1 MAQPS
6 VLSDKGLARFR
17 TKTCERLLADGT
29 CIYRSRC
36 QYSHSAAPPRRNP
49 TRHAYAP
56 QLCPH
61 AAAWAEGRGG
71 GCARGELCP
80 WAHSEDEVNY
90 HPEVYKTRLC
100 QGGSS
105 CEDFYCPF
113 AHSAAELRKQEPAG
127 AAAEPRPSAA
137 ASGDAGAGQASC
149 STASSTPTLL
159 AASAAGDGWW
169 ELDERLSVASEARG
183 PAPAAS
189 RGPGSLG
196 DRGEA
201 LAGGRIVPGLLRAKA
216 KGEGAAPA
224 PCRVK
229 VVPAGRAER
238 AQSSQ
243 VVKELKWWMS
253 LDAGKDSQV
262 SSRAAGAQ
270 GPARRALALR
280 RTVATACLVLP
291 EAASPT
297 LGESVDGGLLGG
309 ARGPHRAESIAELCA
324 RGASGSAAPACAVLQ
339 AGAWARQLAE
349 EVARFHAVGCAHL
362 CISPGTV
369 LALEDGTVRL
379 GDFLGKIRVL
389 GLLRP
394 AGGSGDAGVGE
405 DLGWAA
411 WLPAEAQRRAARQA
425 DGSLGAV
432 VAAAD
437 GPGGADLLRVDLWQL
452 GVVVFF
458 LLTGE
463 HPFGDRKEPR
473 AICENIQR
481 GDAVNLGILAGPLP
495 LFADLVARLIAD
507 APERRWSAEQALG
520 HPALWSWDEAS
531 HALARAPR
539 LLPAALRGGAAS
551 GLPALA
557 PLLAGCGAARGAAAS
572 EGAADLVAALG
583 LQPAHAPQQE
593 PPAVAAGAAQGHGAG
608 GAVPMAA
615 AAAARCE
622 GPVCDEAV
630 HCQRLP
636 AAVRVARWRALPQG
650 PLPERPPRPD
660 RVFQRGDLR
669 EGAGAR
675 LGAREARVAAAV
687 RRGGGRGPAALRAR
701 AGTGGQRAEA
711 ACRRRGRAARAA
723 RLPGAR
729 AAGAARAGRRR
740 GGAPGACAVGG
751 RGRARSAARAGR
763 RRAGRRGAGGDG
775 DGGAQ
780 RGGHGQG
787 DDDEGGGLRGPAVV
801 GEGGLWQLGA
811 PAGAPEAARRALGL
825 GPEPA
830 RPELVP
836 PAAARGGGGLAGAR
850 QGPDGGPGAAGADA
864 GALARRARVRGD
876 RQHLALVLDGPR
888 RRLRRVR
895 GELRQPLPDPA
906 APRAPRN
913 HWLRRS
919 SRRSRPDSDVRVRLA
934 VSRAAFARGWGRLH
948 GMAAAPSGV
957 SCSPCG
963 DNSCFT

>member
-622 GPVCDEAV
+622 GPVCDEHQQSIV
-630 HCQRLP
+630 SGSLLRCVWP
-636 AAVRVARWRALPQG
+636 DGVRY
-650 PLPERPPRPD
+650 
-660 RVFQRGDLR
+660 
-669 EGAGAR
+669 
-675 LGAREARVAAAV
+675 
-687 RRGGGRGPAALRAR
+687 
-701 AGTGGQRAEA
+701 
-711 ACRRRGRAARAA
+711 RRGRCRNDRLDRTAYFNVEIFVKERVRDWVRAKHGWLPLFGVGEAEGLPLFELVPAPAASAPRQRA
-723 RLPGAR
+723 
-729 AAGAARAGRRR
+729 
-740 GGAPGACAVGG
+740 
-751 RGRARSAARAGR
+751 
-763 RRAGRRGAGGDG
+763 
-775 DGGAQ
+775 
-780 RGGHGQG
+780 
-787 DDDEGGGLRGPAVV
+787 GPAVV

>member
-622 GPVCDEAV
+622 GPVCDEHQQSIV
-630 HCQRLP
+630 SGSLLRCVWP
-636 AAVRVARWRALPQG
+636 DGVRY
-650 PLPERPPRPD
+650 
-660 RVFQRGDLR
+660 
-669 EGAGAR
+669 
-675 LGAREARVAAAV
+675 
-687 RRGGGRGPAALRAR
+687 
-701 AGTGGQRAEA
+701 
-711 ACRRRGRAARAA
+711 RRGRCRNDRLDRTAYFNVEIFVKERVRDWVRAKHGW
-723 RLPGAR
+723 LPLFG
-729 AAGAARAGRRR
+729 
-740 GGAPGACAVGG
+740 
-751 RGRARSAARAGR
+751 
-763 RRAGRRGAGGDG
+763 
-775 DGGAQ
+775 
-780 RGGHGQG
+780 
-787 DDDEGGGLRGPAVV
+787 V
-801 GEGGLWQLGA
+801 GEAEGLPLF
-811 PAGAPEAARRALGL
+811 
-825 GPEPA
+825 
-830 RPELVP
+830 ELVP
-836 PAAARGGGGLAGAR
+836 APAASAPR
-850 QGPDGGPGAAGADA
+850 QRAGAAGAPPAPRGSPGLAQQAPPGLGGGVVVPRVPAPWAGGAALAPPPGLGGGVRGA
-864 GALARRARVRGD
+864 GA
-876 RQHLALVLDGPR
+876 
-888 RRLRRVR
+888 
-895 GELRQPLPDPA
+895 PA
-906 APRAPRN
+906 ATVTTTKEAAFEALLSWAKADSGSWAPPPEPPKQPVAPSGSGLNPHAQSWFPPPQREAAAGSREPVKVQMGGLEPRAPTPA
-913 HWLRRS
+913 L
-919 SRRSRPDSDVRVRLA
+919 SRDAPAYVGTGSTSHLCSTGPGVDFGAYEESFDSL
-934 VSRAAFARGWGRLH
+934 FQTQPLH
-948 GMAAAPSGV
+948 ALLGTTGCAAPPADHGLT
-957 SCSPCG
+957 PM
-963 DNSCFT
+963 FAYA